1 MQKILSDIKPAVEVL
16 KNGKNLLYPTDT
28 IWGIG
33 CDATNAQAVESVY
46 RLKQRPDSKSM
57 IILVHSDAMLQQYVE
72 EVPPIAW
79 DIIDLADKPTTII
92 YPQARNLPENLIAPD
107 GSIAVRMV
115 KSGVIY
121 RLLQQFRKPIVST
134 SANIS
139 GQPSPKTFQDISSDI
154 TENIDFILSPELNDS
169 NHAKSSS
176 ILKIELNGEI
186 KIIRK

>member
-1 MQKILSDIKPAVEVL
+1 MQKILSDIKSAVEVL
-16 KNGKNLLYPTDT
+16 KNGQTLLYPTDT

-33 CDATNAQAVESVY
+33 CDATDARAIEKIY
-46 RLKQRPDSKSM
+46 RIKKRPESKSL
-57 IILVHSDAMLQQYVE
+57 IILVNTDAMLQQYVE

-92 YPQARNLPENLIAPD
+92 YPQARNIPENLIAPD
-107 GSIAVRMV
+107 GSIAIRMV
-115 KSGVIY
+115 KTGFVNDVLT
-121 RLLQQFRKPIVST
+121 RFRKPLVST

-139 GQPSPKTFQDISSDI
+139 GQPSPKTFQDISSEVINSVDAVI
-154 TENIDFILSPELNDS
+154 SPERNS
-169 NHAKSSS
+169 SKTNKSSA